1 MAIELFD
8 ADVSDI
14 MFQNNA
20 TVISHIVAAQ
30 GLGANNSGDLAFKTS
45 AAGTSAEA
53 MRITCLTAKLASGLL
68 RQNYSLKFTLHL
80 GMLDNR

>member
-1 MAIELFD
+1 KNLNTANTAQLVLDGYRTSD

-20 TVISHIVAAQ
+20 TVISHIVAHRA
-30 GLGANNSGDLAFKTS
+30 GANNSGDLAFKTS

-53 MRITCLTAKLASGLL
+53 MRIKSDGKVGIGTAV
-68 RQNYSLKFTLHL
+68 
-80 GMLDNR
+80 